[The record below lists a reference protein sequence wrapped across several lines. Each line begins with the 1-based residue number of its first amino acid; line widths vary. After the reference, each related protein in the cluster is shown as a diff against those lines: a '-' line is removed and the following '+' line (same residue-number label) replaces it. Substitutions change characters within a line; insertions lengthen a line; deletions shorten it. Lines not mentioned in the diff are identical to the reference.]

1 MRRRELVALAGC
13 APLAAALPTQAQQ
26 SAMQMIGFLGSG
38 SITDSAAAVLLAA
51 FRDGLGQS
59 GYIEGRN
66 IAISYRGAQGNYALL
81 PALAAELVAL
91 GPAVIVT
98 TGSPAS
104 LAVMQVTKSIPIV
117 FLSADPVE
125 LGLVANYS
133 HPGRNATGAT
143 LYSPE
148 LTPKRLALLREL
160 LPNASTVAILSRPG
174 SETAVSQLAQIR
186 AAAQSMKL
194 DLQVL
199 DARNAGEI
207 DRAFDLMAA
216 SPPHAL
222 LVSADSFFT
231 MQREQIVAL
240 AARYRI
246 PAIYEWRDHA
256 VAGGLASYGARLPDQ
271 VRMLGVYV
279 GRILKGERP
288 ADLPVQQPTRFELVI
303 NLRTAKVLGIG
314 IPTAV
319 LARADEVI
327 E

>member
-1 MRRRELVALAGC
+1 
-13 APLAAALPTQAQQ
+13 
-26 SAMQMIGFLGSG
+26 
-38 SITDSAAAVLLAA
+38 
-51 FRDGLGQS
+51 
-59 GYIEGRN
+59 
-66 IAISYRGAQGNYALL
+66 
-81 PALAAELVAL
+81 
-91 GPAVIVT
+91 
-98 TGSPAS
+98 
-104 LAVMQVTKSIPIV
+104 
-117 FLSADPVE
+117 
-125 LGLVANYS
+125 
-133 HPGRNATGAT
+133 
-143 LYSPE
+143 
-148 LTPKRLALLREL
+148 
-160 LPNASTVAILSRPG
+160 
-174 SETAVSQLAQIR
+174 
-186 AAAQSMKL
+186 MKL